1 MEISLIYMR
10 IIFCTFDD
18 FSVERFHTT
27 LLPPC
32 TKTKK
37 KAGHVARFQTI
48 PLGDEPFSC
57 VKITLTTSSVK
68 TPTITS

>member
-32 TKTKK
+32 SKTIKLP
-37 KAGHVARFQTI
+37 AML
-48 PLGDEPFSC
+48 LGSKPFLWDMNLFL
-57 VKITLTTSSVK
+57 V
-68 TPTITS
+68 